1 MRRPPLNRLLLALGL
16 LLATGPAFAAM
27 QAKPIEWKVGKERF
41 SGYVVYDDAS
51 TDKRP
56 GLVMVPNWMGVT
68 KDSVERA
75 KAIAGDDYVILIAD
89 VYGKGNRPKD
99 AKQAGALAGSLRG
112 DDRTRLRARM
122 DGAVA
127 ALKALAATAVQTESR
142 LRARMQGALATLKA
156 QAGKAPL
163 DADRIGAFG
172 FCFGGSAVL
181 ELARG
186 GDELAGVVSLHGG
199 LAPGVKSAT
208 AEAVKTPLLVLNGAD
223 DKAVPDSDILAFE
236 KEMDGAGADWQFV
249 DFSGAVHCFAEPSA
263 GNDPSTN
270 CAYDERAAKRAYRMM
285 DDFFEER
292 FGAAD

>member
-1 MRRPPLNRLLLALGL
+1 
-16 LLATGPAFAAM
+16 
-27 QAKPIEWKVGKERF
+27 
-41 SGYVVYDDAS
+41 
-51 TDKRP
+51 
-56 GLVMVPNWMGVT
+56 
-68 KDSVERA
+68 
-75 KAIAGDDYVILIAD
+75 
-89 VYGKGNRPKD
+89 
-99 AKQAGALAGSLRG
+99 
-112 DDRTRLRARM
+112 
-122 DGAVA
+122 
-127 ALKALAATAVQTESR
+127 
-142 LRARMQGALATLKA
+142 
-156 QAGKAPL
+156 
-163 DADRIGAFG
+163 
-172 FCFGGSAVL
+172 
-181 ELARG
+181 ARG